1 MVSQKLTVD
10 CPMNE
15 YITRRPRI
23 ASNHMIIKYCKSTR
37 EMIVKYWKDKN
48 EDNLLKLFGS
58 LSILLDITICYY
70 YLPKKGPQVLDDR
83 LL

>member
-1 MVSQKLTVD
+1 
-10 CPMNE
+10 
-15 YITRRPRI
+15 
-23 ASNHMIIKYCKSTR
+23 
-37 EMIVKYWKDKN
+37 MIVKYWKDKN
-48 EDNLLKLFGS
+48 GDNLLKLFGS